1 MLCVFL
7 IHKEIINQRA
17 TITIEVLIQFYE
29 NREVHTAI
37 TIMKSLSELLLSL
50 ILQLIADNK
59 NSILQSLSV

>member
-29 NREVHTAI
+29 NREVHTAYNNNEI
-37 TIMKSLSELLLSL
+37 TFRI
-50 ILQLIADNK
+50 IIIINITAD
-59 NSILQSLSV
+59 S